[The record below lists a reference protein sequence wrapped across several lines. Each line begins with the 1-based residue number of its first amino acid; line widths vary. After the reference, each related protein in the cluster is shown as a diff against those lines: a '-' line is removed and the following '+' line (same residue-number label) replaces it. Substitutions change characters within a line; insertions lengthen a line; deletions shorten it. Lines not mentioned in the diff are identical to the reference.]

1 MADAPQAPEPAPE
14 DPAARRVEH
23 ARGAVNRLKVLID
36 PIRRSDEEQIIDLT
50 GVFVEQVRE
59 SLVAG
64 PLVLRIDA
72 EGIWLGETELTGGDL
87 VGQVLLEGL
96 TAESLERVTV
106 LVSVTDA
113 EIRALA
119 RMLARD
125 WRERT
130 SDEPGLE
137 AQAWS
142 AGFGHVLL
150 EVGARSVI
158 DLVDE
163 GDVAPEEMVARLI
176 SQLGLQVADP
186 EIAAELDAEVGA
198 VMDRLRAIGSDNPPS
213 ASLEALEAE
222 PSHAAFLRELQAVR
236 VGADVRAERV
246 GLVVFETVRHAP
258 DGAHAAESVRVAG
271 YHLRAAA
278 AEGDVET
285 AGVLARRLATLVQ
298 PGLFPGW
305 SLTAAV
311 SDALGELLDDS
322 MAQAVLAGTR
332 RNPDAEAWKGLLF
345 SLGQLAS
352 PSNLDAILRLGRP
365 LPGRSMRQALADA
378 MLLVADRGQTD
389 LRQVLSRSADADLAV
404 VLLALGR
411 RPDPTLVELILA
423 REGSEDPQVRE
434 AVLIALRAH
443 QSQRIK
449 EVMRLALD
457 DTAAPVRM
465 EALRYLSVYRDAA
478 AAERVQA
485 RLLTVAERDADEQ
498 ELRALAIAS
507 AIMTRGVG
515 LARLEEIATGVARC
529 KHPRAPRAALHGLCA
544 GGSAG
549 REALERIGR
558 SQPALR
564 GDIRALL
571 GGTR

>member
-1 MADAPQAPEPAPE
+1 MADAHHAPEPAPQ

-36 PIRRSDEEQIIDLT
+36 PVRRGDEEQITELT
-50 GVFVEQVRE
+50 SVFVEQIRE
-59 SLVAG
+59 ALALG
-64 PLVLRIDA
+64 PLELRIDDD
-72 EGIWLGETELTGGDL
+72 GLWLGETELTGGDL
-87 VGQVLLEGL
+87 VGKVLTEGL
-96 TAESLERVTV
+96 TTESLDHVTI
-106 LVSVTDA
+106 LVSVPDD

-125 WRERT
+125 WRERHA
-130 SDEPGLE
+130 DEPGLE

-150 EVGARSVI
+150 EVSARSVI

-176 SQLGLQVADP
+176 GQLGVEVADP
-186 EIAAELDAEVGA
+186 EIAAALDAEVGA
-198 VMDRLRAIGSDNPPS
+198 VMDQLRAIGDESPPS
-213 ASLEALEAE
+213 RSLPALEAE
-222 PSHAAFLRELQAVR
+222 PSHQAFLRELQAVR
-236 VGADVRAERV
+236 SGTDVPPDRLA
-246 GLVVFETVRHAP
+246 LVVFETLRHAP
-258 DGAHAAESVRVAG
+258 DGPHAAETVRVAG

-278 AEGDVET
+278 ADGDVET
-285 AGVLARRLATLVQ
+285 AGALAQRLATLTQ
-298 PGLFPGW
+298 PGLFAGW
-305 SLTAAV
+305 GLTAAV
-311 SDALGELLDDS
+311 SDALGSLLDDA
-322 MAQAVLAGTR
+322 MAEAVAAGTL
-332 RNPDAEAWKGLLF
+332 RNPDAEAWRGLLF
-345 SLGQLAS
+345 SLGQLAD
-352 PSNLDAILRLGRP
+352 PSRLDAIVRLGRP
-365 LPGRSMRQALADA
+365 LRDRGMRQALADA
-378 MLLVADRGQTD
+378 MLLVADRGNTD
-389 LRQVLSRSADADLAV
+389 LRQVLVQAADADLAV

-423 REGSEDPQVRE
+423 REGSTDAQVRE

-449 EVMRLALD
+449 EVMRAALT
-457 DTAAPVRM
+457 DTAGAVRM

-478 AAERVQA
+478 AAETVQA
-485 RLLTVAERDADEQ
+485 RLLAVAERDADEP
-498 ELRALAIAS
+498 ELRALAIAW
-507 AIMTRGVG
+507 AIMTRGSG
-515 LARLEEIATGVARC
+515 LSRLEDIATGVAKC
-529 KHPRAPRAALHGLCA
+529 KHPQAPRAALHGLRA
-544 GGSAG
+544 GGAAG